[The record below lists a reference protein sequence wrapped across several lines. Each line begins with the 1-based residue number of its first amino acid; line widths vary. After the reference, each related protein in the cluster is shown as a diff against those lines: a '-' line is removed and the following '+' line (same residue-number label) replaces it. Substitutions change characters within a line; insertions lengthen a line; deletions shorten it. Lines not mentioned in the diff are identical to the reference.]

1 MRVIPSRWLAFE
13 RPLMDLEEE
22 FLEVQETMADH
33 ADLPARLAE
42 IEARRRQLVTEVYAD
57 LTPHQR
63 VQLARHP
70 RRPYTLDFVERM
82 FDDFVELHGDRRH
95 GDDRAFVTGP
105 ALLDGRTVMV
115 IGHQKGRD
123 TRERKERNFAQG
135 RPEGYRKALRM
146 MEMAE
151 NMRMPVICLIDTPAA
166 DCLAEAETRGISQA
180 IAEGQMRMSTLR
192 VPIIIAVIGEGGS
205 GGAIGIGVGDVVLM
219 MENAIY
225 SVIPPEGYASIVWR
239 DAARVA
245 EASEQ
250 AKITAH
256 DALALGVIDEILPE
270 PPGGAHADPDAAAAT
285 LKARLRHHLPVLDEH
300 PVADLLDRRY
310 AKYRAMGIYGEGPT
324 VVA

>member
-13 RPLMDLEEE
+13 KPLMDLEEE
-22 FLEVQETMADH
+22 LLEVQATMTDQL
-33 ADLPARLAE
+33 DLPGRLAA
-42 IEARRRQLVTEVYAD
+42 IEARRRELTAQIYSD
-57 LTPHQR
+57 LTAHQR

-70 RRPYTLDFVERM
+70 RRPYTLDYVARIFG
-82 FDDFVELHGDRRH
+82 DFVELHGDRRH

-105 ALLDGRTVMV
+105 ALLDGRAVMV

-151 NMRMPVICLIDTPAA
+151 NMKMPVLCFIDTPAA

-180 IAEGQMRMSTLR
+180 IAEGQMRMSTLG
-192 VPIIIAVIGEGGS
+192 VPIGVAVIGEGGS

-239 DAARVA
+239 DATRVA
-245 EASEQ
+245 EASEL
-250 AKITAH
+250 AKITAN
-256 DALALGVIDEILPE
+256 DALALGVIDEIVPE
-270 PPGGAHADPDAAAAT
+270 PPGGAHADPDTAAAAI
-285 LKARLRHHLPVLDEH
+285 KARLRHHVAQLSQRPL
-300 PVADLLDRRY
+300 ADLLDRRY
-310 AKYRAMGIYGEGPT
+310 AKFRAMGVYGEGPT
-324 VVA
+324 AIV